1 MKIVRLFDIQWD
13 SDGED
18 PNEAGLPPEHIA
30 VVDDDWNPDDDA
42 ADLLSNT
49 FGFCV
54 NGCSFKVLDDSHLSE
69 SGYELT
75 DGDVFEYT
83 DGGTIRRRDAH
94 GNVEEV
100 REPSDPNYQEWK
112 QLFE

>member
-1 MKIVRLFDIQWD
+1 MKIIRLFDIQWD
-13 SDGED
+13 TDGED
-18 PNEAGLPPEHIA
+18 EAGLPPEHIA
-30 VVDDDWNPDDDA
+30 VVDDDFNPEDDT

-54 NGCSFKVLDDSHLSE
+54 NGCSFNVLTDSHLSE
-69 SGYELT
+69 SGYELG
-75 DGDVFEYT
+75 DGGVIEYP
-83 DGGTIRRRDAH
+83 DDGTIRRRDVH

-100 REPSDPNYQEWK
+100 REPNDPNYQEWK

>member
-1 MKIVRLFDIQWD
+1 MKIIRLFDIRWD
-13 SDGED
+13 TDDED
-18 PNEAGLPPEHIA
+18 EAGLPHEHIA
-30 VVDDDWNPDDDA
+30 VVDDDWNPEDEA

-54 NGCSFKVLDDSHLSE
+54 NGCSFKVLDDPHLTE
-69 SGYELT
+69 SGYELS
-75 DGDVFEYT
+75 DGGVIEYP

-100 REPSDPNYQEWK
+100 REPNDPNYQEWK